1 MKREQAFM
9 GIDVGSIST
18 KGVIIDCDNTI
29 LASAYIWTEGN
40 PIGAVKKLVGLLEE
54 QFDKE
59 RYDIVGTGTTGSAR
73 RLVGTVVGAT
83 IVKNEITAHAVGTTT
98 FHPDVRTILEIGGQ
112 DSKIILVEN
121 GVAVDYAMNT
131 LCAAGT
137 GAFLSSQARRLGI
150 EVEDIGKHALQSMHP
165 TPIAAR
171 CTVFAES
178 DLVHKIQMG
187 HPREDIIA
195 GVCNAVAA
203 NYLNNVGKGKKIAT
217 PVVFQGGVSKNA
229 GVVKAFEDM
238 LHCPVTVDENG
249 HLMGAMGSAILAR
262 RGTNRKSID
271 FNIGSMEFVTR
282 EASCG
287 RCSNNCEIICV
298 YRDGQ
303 LIDSWGNRCE
313 RGAVKIPAAAG
324 M

>member
-1 MKREQAFM
+1 MKQAFL

-18 KGVIIDCDNTI
+18 KGVILDEQNQI
-29 LASAYIWTEGN
+29 LSSEYIWTEGD
-40 PIGAVKKLVGLLEE
+40 PIGAVKKLVRNLES

-59 RYDIVGTGTTGSAR
+59 AYRIVATGTTGSAR
-73 RLVGTVVGAT
+73 KLVGTIVGAT
-83 IVKNEITAHAVGTTT
+83 VVKNEITAHAVGTTT
-98 FHPDVRTILEIGGQ
+98 FYPDVRTILEIGGQ

-137 GAFLSSQARRLGI
+137 GAFLSSQAKRLGI
-150 EVEDIGKHALQSMHP
+150 EVEDIGDYALRSQHP
-165 TPIAAR
+165 TQIAAR

-195 GVCNAVAA
+195 GVCNAVVA
-203 NYLNNVGKGKKIAT
+203 NYLNNVGKGKKINS
-217 PVVFQGGVSKNA
+217 PVVFQGGVSKNQ
-229 GVVKAFEDM
+229 GVVAAFERS
-238 LHCPVTVDENG
+238 LGCKVTVDPNG
-249 HLMGAMGSAILAR
+249 HLMGAMGAAILAR
-262 RGTNRKSID
+262 RGDRRRPFD
-271 FNIGSMEFVTR
+271 FSMEDMEFHTR

-287 RCSNNCEIICV
+287 RCPNNCEIICV
-298 YRDGQ
+298 YAGDR

-313 RGAVKIPAAAG
+313 RGAIQH
-324 M
+324 

>member
-1 MKREQAFM
+1 MEHAYL

-18 KGVIIDCDNTI
+18 KGVIIDKNNAI
-29 LASAYIWTEGN
+29 LSSRYIWTQGD
-40 PIGAVKKLVGLLEE
+40 PIGAVKNLVGLLEE

-59 RYDIVGTGTTGSAR
+59 RYQVVATGATGSAR
-73 RLVGTVVGAT
+73 KLVGAILGAT
-83 IVKNEITAHAVGTTT
+83 MVKNEITAHAVGTTT
-98 FHPDVRTILEIGGQ
+98 FYPDVRTILEIGGQ

-137 GAFLSSQARRLGI
+137 GAFLSSQAKRLGI
-150 EVEDIGKHALQSMHP
+150 EVEDIGEYALRSTHP
-165 TPIAAR
+165 TQIAAR

-203 NYLNNVGKGKKIAT
+203 NYLNNVGKGKKIVS
-217 PVVFQGGVSKNA
+217 PVVFQGGVSKNK
-229 GVVKAFEDM
+229 GVVAAFEQT
-238 LHCPVTVDENG
+238 LGCKVIVDPNG
-249 HLMGAMGSAILAR
+249 HLMGALGAAILAK
-262 RGTNRKSID
+262 RGSGRQTFD
-271 FNIGSMEFVTR
+271 FSVERMDFRTK

-287 RCSNNCEIICV
+287 GCSNRCEIICV

-313 RGAVKIPAAAG
+313 RGARVH
-324 M
+324 